1 MNVGDPRKAV
11 VLAVIALVVVC
22 AAVYRALPS
31 APTPVPVIPP
41 ASSDASSESED
52 GANDF
57 AETVSIDP
65 FSHPDLDPAATKPD
79 TDQEPTEPKT
89 EIRKEQVEALKQRP
103 HTQSATDVFGHL
115 PPVDPMNAALKDE
128 NAIKFSVEAVVRGD
142 ESLAL
147 VTIAGHANIAVR
159 VGTVLNGHVKVT
171 AIKQSSV
178 VIEVSGKT
186 LEVTV
191 GDHVTLP

>member
-1 MNVGDPRKAV
+1 MNVGDPRKAA

-31 APTPVPVIPP
+31 APTPVLAVPVTN
-41 ASSDASSESED
+41 SES
-52 GANDF
+52 ANEKD
-57 AETVSIDP
+57 ADADDVGEAVSVDP
-65 FSHPDLDPAATKPD
+65 FSHPDLDPSTANPSTTESESPATQVNKAQ
-79 TDQEPTEPKT
+79 TD
-89 EIRKEQVEALKQRP
+89 ALKQRP
-103 HTQSATDVFGHL
+103 HTQPSAEVFGTL
-115 PPVDPMNAALKDE
+115 PPVNPMDGRMKEA

-142 ESLAL
+142 EALAL
-147 VTIAGHANIAVR
+147 VSIAGHDNIAVR
-159 VGTVLNGHVKVT
+159 VGTVLNGHVT
-171 AIKQSSV
+171 IKAVKATSV

>member
-31 APTPVPVIPP
+31 APAPVAVVPTT
-41 ASSDASSESED
+41 SSDANADSKE
-52 GANDF
+52 GANDV
-57 AETVSIDP
+57 AEAVSIDP
-65 FSHPDLDPAATKPD
+65 FSHPDLEVASTKPD
-79 TDQEPTEPKT
+79 KNEEPTPPKA
-89 EIRKEQVEALKQRP
+89 EIRKQQVDALKQRP
-103 HTQSATDVFGHL
+103 HTQPASDVFGQL
-115 PPVDPMNAALKDE
+115 PPVDPMNAGLKDE

-159 VGTVLNGHVKVT
+159 VGTVLNGHVKVK
-171 AIKQSSV
+171 AINHGSV

-191 GDHVTLP
+191 GDNVTLP